1 MRTRK
6 TGQAGRSGSP
16 EEWIY
21 GLNPVLEALRSG
33 RDIKTVFVAASRK
46 DRQSGLEEEIARRGV
61 KLQRAD
67 NLFFDSRFP
76 KGHQGIAAVVAARS
90 YADFDEMFEAPFR
103 KGETPLFL
111 LLDEVEDPRN
121 FGAVLRVADAG
132 GVHGVV
138 IQAYRS
144 ASLSPEAVKA
154 SAGASEHVPIAML
167 PNIKNAIRTMKQEGV
182 LIVGAEADADLLPWE
197 ADLTVPLAL
206 VMGSEGE
213 GMRKT
218 VREHCDLLVR
228 LPMRGKVNSLN
239 VSVATGI
246 IIFEIVRQRMMGGGV
261 GRR

>member
-1 MRTRK
+1 MKTRK
-6 TGQAGRSGSP
+6 KGQAGRSRSP

-21 GLNPVLEALRSG
+21 GLNPVLEAVRSG
-33 RDIKTVFVAASRK
+33 REVRVVFLS
-46 DRQSGLEEEIARRGV
+46 LARRDKVSEIEGEISSRGI
-61 KLQRAD
+61 KINRED
-67 NLFFDSRFP
+67 NLFFDSRFA
-76 KGHQGIAAVVAARS
+76 KGHQGIAALVAPRG
-90 YADFDEMFEAPFR
+90 YADLDELMEAPSR
-103 KGETPLFL
+103 NNEMPLFL
-111 LLDEVEDPRN
+111 LLDGVEDPRN

-154 SAGASEHVPIAML
+154 SAGASEHIPIAMV
-167 PNIKNAIRTMKQEGV
+167 PNIKNAIRDMKESGIT
-182 LIVGAEADADLLPWE
+182 IVGAEADADLAPWE
-197 ADLTVPLAL
+197 TDLTGPLSL

-218 VREHCDLLVR
+218 VREQCDLLVR

-246 IIFEIVRQRMMGGGV
+246 IIFEIMRQRMSKC
-261 GRR
+261 

>member
-6 TGQAGRSGSP
+6 KGPPGRSRSS

-21 GLNPVLEALRSG
+21 GLNPVLEAVRSG
-33 RDIKTVFVAASRK
+33 REVKVVFLS
-46 DRQSGLEEEIARRGV
+46 SARRDKVSEIESEISSFGI
-61 KLQRAD
+61 KINRED
-67 NLFFDSRFP
+67 NLFFDNKFA
-76 KGHQGIAAVVAARS
+76 KGHQGIAALVAPRG
-90 YADFDEMFEAPFR
+90 YADFDEMLEAPSLNN
-103 KGETPLFL
+103 ETPLFL
-111 LLDEVEDPRN
+111 LLDGVEDPRN

-154 SAGASEHVPIAML
+154 SAGASEHIPIAMV
-167 PNIKNAIRTMKQEGV
+167 PNIKNAIRAMKDSGIA
-182 LIVGAEADADLLPWE
+182 IVGAEADADLSPWE
-197 ADLTVPLAL
+197 TDLSVPLAL

-218 VREHCDLLVR
+218 VREQCDLLVR

-246 IIFEIVRQRMMGGGV
+246 IIFEIMRQRMSKC
-261 GRR
+261 